1 MPVHFKGRHEKKAKN
16 IHNLRILIMY
26 KNHTLIVIL
35 FISLTSIF
43 FSINNVNAEEI
54 ITIVPGSS
62 DQNRERFFDITYY
75 PVEVGTS
82 ITWDNA
88 DNISHDI
95 AISQDNITLAKSG
108 KIPPNEAFEYKFEQ
122 LGTFTFSSPK
132 FPWMKGI
139 VKVTDDLDNAIKKD
153 LNSVNVDLTW
163 TPKDIKKNTVNFKI
177 IFTDSKSKNN
187 YEHVDYIFAIKDQ
200 NGKTIFQGFPRH
212 SGWGVEQS
220 SYKFDDFHKS
230 PYAEI
235 TITSLAFQPI
245 DQITSKFNLQ

>member
-1 MPVHFKGRHEKKAKN
+1 MNKN
-16 IHNLRILIMY
+16 YILIF
-26 KNHTLIVIL
+26 LSFL
-35 FISLTSIF
+35 SLSVTF
-43 FSINNVNAEEI
+43 FSVNNVTAEEI

-82 ITWDNA
+82 LTWNNA

-108 KIPPNEAFEYKFEQ
+108 KISPNEAFEYNFEE
-122 LGTFTFSSPK
+122 LGTFTFSSTK

-139 VKVTDDLDNAIKKD
+139 IKVTDDLDNAIKKY
-153 LNSVNVDLTW
+153 LNGVNVDLTW
-163 TPKDIKKNTVNFKI
+163 TPKDIKNNTVYFKI

-212 SGWGVEQS
+212 SGWGVEQ
-220 SYKFDDFHKS
+220 
-230 PYAEI
+230 
-235 TITSLAFQPI
+235 
-245 DQITSKFNLQ
+245 

>member
-1 MPVHFKGRHEKKAKN
+1 MNKN
-16 IHNLRILIMY
+16 YILIF
-26 KNHTLIVIL
+26 LL
-35 FISLTSIF
+35 FLSLSVTF
-43 FSINNVNAEEI
+43 FSVNNVTAEEI

-82 ITWDNA
+82 LTWNNA

-108 KIPPNEAFEYKFEQ
+108 KISPNEAFEYKFEE
-122 LGTFTFSSPK
+122 LGTFTFSSTK

-139 VKVTDDLDNAIKKD
+139 IKVIDDLDNAIKKY
-153 LNSVNVDLTW
+153 LNGVNVDLTW
-163 TPKDIKKNTVNFKI
+163 TPKDIKNNTVYFKI

-220 SYKFDDFHKS
+220 SYKFDDFYKS
-230 PYAEI
+230 HYAEI